1 MSPVRSAPISSNS
14 GRDALSD
21 IMQPSKQGC
30 HLKKLFFL
38 LFLFSR
44 TLFADNE
51 RWSIRAGYGYSDE
64 NDLGQ
69 ILSMQPK
76 PHYAGTSAGGVS
88 LGYLLGEPD
97 DGVFDVYLVGGINRF
112 FENGYNPDFY
122 EATLYV
128 KLYWNMGFTGNAVRL
143 GLGEGV
149 SYAGGIPY
157 VEWLEASKE
166 HDNNS
171 RILNYLD
178 ISLDVSI
185 GRVIRY
191 NPLNETYVGY
201 ALKHRSG
208 IYGLINDVHRG
219 GSNYNLFYI
228 EQKF

>member
-1 MSPVRSAPISSNS
+1 M
-14 GRDALSD
+14 
-21 IMQPSKQGC
+21 
-30 HLKKLFFL
+30 
-38 LFLFSR
+38 
-44 TLFADNE
+44 
-51 RWSIRAGYGYSDE
+51 RAGYGYSDE

-76 PHYAGTSAGGVS
+76 PHAAGTSAGGVC
-88 LGYLLGEPD
+88 LGYLLDEPGEKT
-97 DGVFDVYLVGGINRF
+97 FDLYLVGGISRF
-112 FENGYNPDFY
+112 FENGYGADFF
-122 EATLYV
+122 EGTLYF
-128 KLYWNMGFTGNAVRL
+128 KLFWSMGFTGGAVRL
-143 GLGEGV
+143 GVGEGV

-157 VEWLEASKE
+157 VEWLEAHSE
-166 HDNNS
+166 GDNNS

-178 ISLDVSI
+178 ISLDIDI

-191 NPLNETYVGY
+191 NPLDGTYVGY

>member
-1 MSPVRSAPISSNS
+1 VKYLFILIFLISTAAAQTE
-14 GRDALSD
+14 D
-21 IMQPSKQGC
+21 
-30 HLKKLFFL
+30 
-38 LFLFSR
+38 
-44 TLFADNE
+44 
-51 RWSIRAGYGYSDE
+51 WSLRVGYGYSDE

-76 PHYAGTSAGGVS
+76 PHASGTSAGSVS
-88 LGYLLGEPD
+88 LGYLIDECACGYPVD
-97 DGVFDVYLVGGINRF
+97 FYIVGGLSRF
-112 FENGYNPDFY
+112 FENGHGPDFF
-122 EATLYV
+122 EGTLYFKV
-128 KLYWNMGFTGNAVRL
+128 FWNMGFTGRAVRL
-143 GLGEGV
+143 GVGEGV

-157 VEWLEASKE
+157 VEWLEAHNE

-178 ISLDVSI
+178 ISLDIDI

-191 NPLNETYVGY
+191 NPLEGTYVGY

-208 IYGLINDVHRG
+208 IYGLINNVHRG